1 MKNYVQPGD
10 SLSAGP
16 FPYQVSAGGGVLLGG
31 ALFGIAVDDTA
42 SGATGVVVTEGV
54 FDVTKATTAGEA
66 PTLGQRL
73 FWDNTN
79 KRITTTSTG
88 NVCVGYA
95 VVAASATT
103 DPTVRMNVVGSTPAG
118 T

>member
-16 FPYQVSAGGGVLLGG
+16 FPYAVSAGGGVLMGG
-31 ALFGIAVDDTA
+31 ALFGVAVDDTA
-42 SGATGVVVTEGV
+42 SGATGVLVTEGV
-54 FDVTKATTAGEA
+54 FDVTKATTAGEIY
-66 PTLGQRL
+66 TLGQRL

-79 KRITTTSTG
+79 KRITSTSTG

-95 VVAASATT
+95 VSTAATADT
-103 DPTVRMNVVGSTPAG
+103 TVRMNVVPSTPAG